1 MQTVMNEKEIT
12 IAIKSKRYPC
22 YPTAGAMLRFR
33 RKKGKEVNNIDLGN
47 IDELGTYLWCCAASA
62 CRREDVAFDF
72 KDEQEFMDCLMPE
85 DITAWAKSLVG
96 ERTGDTDDGDEK
108 KSPSE

>member
-1 MQTVMNEKEIT
+1 MHMVMNEVDIT
-12 IAIKSKRYPC
+12 ITIKSKRYPC

-33 RKKGKEVNNIDLGN
+33 RKKGKEVNNIDLGD

-62 CRREDVAFDF
+62 CRREEVAFEF
-72 KDEQEFMDCLMPE
+72 RDEQEFMDCLLPG
-85 DITAWAKSLVG
+85 DITSWAQSLVG
-96 ERTGDTDDGDEK
+96 GATEPSESADEK